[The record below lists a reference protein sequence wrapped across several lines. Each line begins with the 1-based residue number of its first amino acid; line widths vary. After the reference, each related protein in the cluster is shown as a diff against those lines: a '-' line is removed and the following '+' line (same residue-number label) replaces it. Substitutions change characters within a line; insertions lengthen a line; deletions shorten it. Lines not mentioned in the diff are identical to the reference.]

1 MKKII
6 FSILIMLLTT
16 VSASAANP
24 ELTILPSC
32 GSAGGQVE
40 VTVEISESEVVG
52 ASFVVGYD
60 DTVLSPVSVTT
71 GSSIGTRTVAKNL
84 RFDRD
89 GIKGVKLS
97 FFAKIENEESIP
109 VDEGDLCTIT
119 FDVLTGDETVSSVY
133 IADALLS
140 DKDKQ
145 AMQYT
150 VNSGM
155 IYLNQFVC
163 DAVFTKD
170 GVETNK
176 LSDSGM
182 ELNLGIFNGTNM
194 LENSS
199 VYVAQYSKDGTLVAI
214 EKIDYSLNSGND
226 SKESIPLKVES
237 NAETMKVMCWDAEN
251 IPFGGIFQIGR

>member
-24 ELTILPSC
+24 ELTVHPAC
-32 GSAGGQVE
+32 GAEGGQVE
-40 VTVEISESEVVG
+40 ITIEISESDVVG
-52 ASFVVGYD
+52 GSFVVRYD
-60 DTVLSPVSVTT
+60 DTVLLPISIKR
-71 GSSIGTRTVAKNL
+71 GAAIGTRPGIDNL
-84 RFDRD
+84 KYDRN
-89 GIKGVKLS
+89 GKGVYVS
-97 FFAKIENEESIP
+97 FIAKIENEESIP
-109 VDEGDLCTIT
+109 LDEGDLCTIT
-119 FDVLTGDETVSSVY
+119 FDVLTGDETVSTVY
-133 IADALLS
+133 IADAVMS
-140 DKDKQ
+140 DKDNK

-150 VNSGM
+150 VTTGEV
-155 IYLNQFVC
+155 YLNQFVC

-182 ELNLGIFNGTNM
+182 ELNLGIFNGTNVA
-194 LENSS
+194 ENSS
-199 VYVAQYSKDGTLVAI
+199 VYVAQYTKDGKLVAI

-226 SKESIPLKVES
+226 SKESIPLSVES